1 MAGIQRFITYIY
13 AYENG
18 EKMNNAGYAKVETRG
33 KEGRVEIHFID
44 GGVSGKAEAAFLL
57 IQNREAVEIPLGE
70 IQVENGRGIAR
81 FVFRTDGLSNTEI
94 PFDEID
100 GIGIIDANRQRYMSF
115 WKDVDVQKIQFMISG
130 EMKSEENLQQKEEQ
144 TEERKEKIKA
154 AELES
159 LHSMEISAKNVFPND
174 SIEDIWQNMKKGRD
188 CVKFGRNICALQ
200 IELGDLREL
209 PKRYWYLG
217 NNSFLLHGF
226 FNYKHLLFGKHPDGT
241 WFLGVPG
248 IYERQ
253 ERVMASIFNFG
264 GFLPLIE
271 NNKENAEAEEQP
283 AEKAAPGQQGVWYHV
298 LEEQ

>member
-33 KEGRVEIHFID
+33 TEGRIEIHFIN
-44 GGVSGKAEAAFLL
+44 GGVLGKVKAAFLVM
-57 IQNREAVEIPLGE
+57 QNETMGEIPLGE
-70 IQVENGRGIAR
+70 IQIENGRGMGR
-81 FVFRTDGLSNTEI
+81 FAFQTERVNNTEI

-100 GIGIIDANRQRYMSF
+100 GIGITDVNQQRYGSF
-115 WKDVDVQKIQFMISG
+115 WKEVDVQKLKVMINRDIQ
-130 EMKSEENLQQKEEQ
+130 SEEDVKQKEEI
-144 TEERKEKIKA
+144 KEKIKA

-159 LHSMEISAKNVFPND
+159 LHSMEIPAKNIFPND
-174 SIEDIWQNMKKGRD
+174 SIEEIWQGMKKGRD

-209 PKRYWYLG
+209 PKKYWYLG

-226 FNYKHLLFGKHPDGT
+226 FNYKHLLFGKHPNGT

-253 ERVMASIFNFG
+253 ERVMASIFDFG
-264 GFLPLIE
+264 GFLPLVE
-271 NNKENAEAEEQP
+271 NKKENSNEEQP
-283 AEKAAPGQQGVWYHV
+283 AEENTRGQQGVWYHT
-298 LEEQ
+298 LEE

>member
-33 KEGRVEIHFID
+33 KEGRIEIHFMN
-44 GGVSGKAEAAFLL
+44 GGVSGLAKVVFWV
-57 IQNREAVEIPLGE
+57 IQNEHTGEIPLGE
-70 IQVENGRGIAR
+70 IQIENGRGMGR
-81 FVFRTDGLSNTEI
+81 FVFQTERVNNTEI
-94 PFDEID
+94 PFDEIA
-100 GIGIIDANRQRYMSF
+100 GIGIIDVNQQRYGSL
-115 WKDVDVQKIQFMISG
+115 WKDIDVQKVQVMFSREIQG
-130 EMKSEENLQQKEEQ
+130 EEEVRQKKEI
-144 TEERKEKIKA
+144 KEKIKA

-159 LHSMEISAKNVFPND
+159 LHSMEIPAQNIFPNN
-174 SIEDIWQNMKKGRD
+174 SIEEIWQEMKKGRD

-209 PKRYWYLG
+209 PKKYWSLG

-226 FNYKHLLFGKHPDGT
+226 FNYKHLLFGKHPNGT

-253 ERVMASIFNFG
+253 ERVMASIFDFG
-264 GFLPLIE
+264 GFLPLVE
-271 NNKENAEAEEQP
+271 NQEENPNEEQP
-283 AEKAAPGQQGVWYHV
+283 IEETVRGQQGVWYHV
-298 LEEQ
+298 LEE